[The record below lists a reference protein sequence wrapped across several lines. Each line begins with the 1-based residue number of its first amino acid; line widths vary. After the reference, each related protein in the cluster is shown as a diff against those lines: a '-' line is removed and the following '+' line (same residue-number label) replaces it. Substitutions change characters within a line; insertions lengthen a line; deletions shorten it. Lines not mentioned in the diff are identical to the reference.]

1 MQLNTPSATSRS
13 AGTKWRAIG
22 ILVCMAF
29 LAGSLGLLPAAH
41 AKPVLQAVD
50 DTTIVYVTSDARS
63 LRLIQPDGSN
73 DRLLWQVP
81 DSIPGSPIESVM
93 WRPDARQIAFASSHE
108 ATCSEYGADIYLIN
122 PDGSNL
128 RRLTNG
134 PACAALASY
143 PQGSATVQIRNQLT
157 NFSEYL
163 VYIEGAPTA
172 KVVTIAP
179 GSTTTVAFPQVAD
192 LGAGVL
198 QMAVAIN
205 GTTRWFDAAVQAD
218 VVAGQNVHAG
228 LLTISG
234 GGFAAYGATHASWSP
249 DGSRLAYQLGQGR
262 LMQVGLDV
270 PLLGEG
276 GPLLAPQVN
285 DSIVGVYPVWSPVG
299 NEVLYQRSDTT
310 PFTINAAEVG
320 GNSSGNALANVTN
333 TSGIAWI
340 TDGSGMV
347 VADFSDP
354 LLTRVDLY
362 RMTFADNNIVQL
374 TQTSGQQGAF
384 LPSVSPDGS
393 QIVYGF
399 TQDIAARPFSA
410 QLRIMNI
417 DGGNDRL
424 LAADGRRASW
434 SRVAPQ
440 VPQEPTVTP
449 PTPAPTAT
457 PDPALKY
464 KIYLPVAI
472 RQPGTGV

>member
-1 MQLNTPSATSRS
+1 MQLNTSSASLRS
-13 AGTKWRAIG
+13 GWKEWRAIG
-22 ILVCMAF
+22 ALVC
-29 LAGSLGLLPAAH
+29 LALLISSLGMLPAAH
-41 AKPVLQAVD
+41 AKPMAQAAD
-50 DTTIVYVTSDARS
+50 GTTIVYVTNDARS

-73 DRLLWQVP
+73 DRLLWRVP
-81 DSIPGSPIESVM
+81 DGVPGAPIESVM
-93 WRPDARQIAFASSHE
+93 WRPDAKEIAFTSTHE
-108 ATCSEYGADIYLIN
+108 ATCSEYGADIYLIY

-128 RRLTNG
+128 RRLTNR

-143 PQGSATVQIRNQLT
+143 PQGSASVQIRNQLS

-192 LGAGVL
+192 LGAGVM

-218 VVAGQNVHAG
+218 VMAGGNVHAG

-249 DGSRLAYQLGQGR
+249 GGSRLAYQLGQGR

-276 GPLLAPQVN
+276 GPLLDSSVN
-285 DSIVGVYPVWSPVG
+285 NSVVGVYPVWSPVS
-299 NEVLYQRSDTT
+299 NEVLYQRSNGS
-310 PFTINAAEVG
+310 PFTINRAEVD
-320 GNSSGNALANVTN
+320 GNSAGNALANVTN

-347 VADFSDP
+347 AADFGDF
-354 LLTRVDLY
+354 LQTRVDLY
-362 RMTFADNNIVQL
+362 RMTFADEDIVQL

-384 LPSVSPDGS
+384 LPNVSPDSS

-399 TQDIAARPFSA
+399 TENIAGSPFTS

-417 DGGNDRL
+417 DGSSDRL
-424 LAADGRRASW
+424 LVADGRRASW

-449 PTPAPTAT
+449 STPAPTPVPTAT
-457 PDPALKY
+457 SDPALKY
-464 KIYLPVAI
+464 KNYLPVTI
-472 RQPGTGV
+472 R